1 MVLRTTYNFIRI
13 FQQVRNFPFASVPSY
28 SSHVLEFVSGDRSDI
43 AQWNYGTTDSIAYHQ
58 VFKQT
63 QLLFSEKSDQGEWG
77 NWYYVTDAV
86 DGVTYQS
93 GIDNDVRGAFTSNG
107 KLTNSKDTN
116 YRAINSNW
124 PVFGFAIDLG
134 SVGSS
139 AVNTL
144 FSLGLCQNDAIQFDG
159 KNGVVSLPSLWTSY
173 FSDDLA
179 AVGSILWI
187 ESIVKI

>member
-1 MVLRTTYNFIRI
+1 M
-13 FQQVRNFPFASVPSY
+13 
-28 SSHVLEFVSGDRSDI
+28 LEFVSGGRSDI
-43 AQWNYGTTDSIAYHQ
+43 AQWNYGTTDGIAYHQ

-63 QLLFSEKSDQGEWG
+63 QLLFSEESDQSEWG
-77 NWYYVTDAV
+77 NWYYATDAV
-86 DGVTYQS
+86 DGMTYQS

-107 KLTNSKDTN
+107 KLANSKDTN

-139 AVNTL
+139 AVSTL

-187 ESIVKI
+187 EPIVKI

>member
-1 MVLRTTYNFIRI
+1 
-13 FQQVRNFPFASVPSY
+13 
-28 SSHVLEFVSGDRSDI
+28 VLEFVSGDRGDI
-43 AQWNYGTTDSIAYHQ
+43 VQWNYGTTDGIAYHQ

-139 AVNTL
+139 SVNTL

-173 FSDDLA
+173 FSDDFA
-179 AVGSILWI
+179 AVGSILWRI
-187 ESIVKI
+187 YSQDLISCSSPFSTRIISHQA